1 MNLIKSLLAIV
12 ILAALFIG
20 LLYGAAEEQAIRET
34 DLDRQLI
41 NTRIVIV
48 QGGR

>member
-1 MNLIKSLLAIV
+1 MNLIKSLLAIAIISV
-12 ILAALFIG
+12 LFIG

-34 DLDRQLI
+34 NLDRQLI

-48 QGGR
+48 QEGR